1 MRALVIQHDHVSPP
15 GPVGDRL
22 EERLVDVELHQVV
35 PLEDFHEPGV
45 PARFPDVTA
54 YDAVVAMG
62 APWSVYDDARIGSWV
77 QPELDLLRV
86 ADAEGIP
93 VLGICFGGQLLS
105 AAHGGRV
112 EASPLSRDRLGH
124 HRLRRPRPG
133 AARPV
138 VPVAL
143 RPLGAAAGRARGGAQ
158 RGRLAGVRAAAQP
171 GRAVP
176 SRADL
181 GHAAR
186 LARQRRRRRGDPAG
200 QGPGGRCTPPRS
212 PRTRRPEPG
221 PTPWSTRSSTGSR
234 DRSLSAS
241 GAGPAAGRP

>member
-112 EASPLSRDRLGH
+112 EASPSPEIGWVTIDSDDHDLVPHGPWFQWHSDRWVLPPAAREVARNAAASQAYVLRRNLAVQFHPELTSGMLHGWLDNGGDVEAIRLGQDPAA
-124 HRLRRPRPG
+124 LYAATVAEDP
-133 AARPV
+133 AARARAYTLV
-138 VPVAL
+138 DAFL
-143 RPLGAAAGRARGGAQ
+143 DRIARP
-158 RGRLAGVRAAAQP
+158 
-171 GRAVP
+171 
-176 SRADL
+176 
-181 GHAAR
+181 
-186 LARQRRRRRGDPAG
+186 
-200 QGPGGRCTPPRS
+200 
-212 PRTRRPEPG
+212 
-221 PTPWSTRSSTGSR
+221 
-234 DRSLSAS
+234 
-241 GAGPAAGRP
+241 